1 MDSIEHIEELISK
14 TNLDILAKQVVEG
27 FITGLHKSPF
37 HGFSVEFAEHR
48 PYHPSENIRSIDWKL
63 YGRTDKMY
71 VKKYEEETNLRCQ
84 FVLDISS
91 SMYYPEKKW
100 SKIKFSILAI
110 AALTELLKS
119 QRDAFGLTTFSDHL
133 EFSSAARST
142 TAHQKLLYTELER
155 VLSIKPGKGSTSI
168 TKSLHEIAEKI
179 HKRSL
184 VIIFSDMFENA
195 EDVDK
200 IFDALQHLRYN
211 KHEVILFHVSDH
223 DTEINFDF
231 DNRPYLFID
240 VESGEELKLHANA
253 IKEKYKESMKSYLE
267 KIQNRCHQE
276 KIDLILAN
284 SEKGFNEILSSYLI
298 RRQKML

>member
-14 TNLDILAKQVVEG
+14 TNLDLLAKQVVEG

-84 FVLDISS
+84 FILDVSP

-119 QRDAFGLTTFSDHL
+119 QRDAFGLTTFSDHI
-133 EFSSAARST
+133 EFSTSTKST
-142 TAHQKLLYTELER
+142 TAHQKIIYNELER
-155 VLSIKPGKGSTSI
+155 VLAQKPIKQSTSI
-168 TKSLHEIAEKI
+168 AKTLHEIAEKI
-179 HKRSL
+179 HARSL
-184 VIIFSDMFENA
+184 VIIFSDMFENIDD
-195 EDVDK
+195 EK

-211 KHEVILFHVSDH
+211 KHEVIVFHVSDH

-240 VESGEELKLHANA
+240 VESGEEVKLHANA
-253 IKEKYKESMKSYLE
+253 IKEKYVSAMSAYLE
-267 KIQNRCHQE
+267 KVQNRCYQE
-276 KIDLILAN
+276 KIDFILAN
-284 SEKGFNEILSSYLI
+284 AQKGFNEILSSYLI
-298 RRQKML
+298 KRQKLH

>member
-14 TNLDILAKQVVEG
+14 TNLDLLAKQVVEG

-84 FVLDISS
+84 FVLDVSP
-91 SMYYPEKKW
+91 SMYYPDKKW

-119 QRDAFGLTTFSDHL
+119 QRDAFGLTTFSDHI
-133 EFSSAARST
+133 EFSTSTKST
-142 TAHQKLLYTELER
+142 TAHQKLIYTELER
-155 VLSIKPGKGSTSI
+155 VLVQKPQKQSTSI
-168 TKSLHEIAEKI
+168 AKTLHEVAEKI
-179 HKRSL
+179 HTRSL
-184 VIIFSDMFENA
+184 VVIFSDMFENI
-195 EDVDK
+195 EDEK
-200 IFDALQHLRYN
+200 LFDAVQHLRYN
-211 KHEVILFHVSDH
+211 KHEVIVFHVSDH

-231 DNRPYLFID
+231 DNRPYLFVD
-240 VESGEELKLHANA
+240 VESGEEVKLHANA
-253 IKEKYKESMKSYLE
+253 IKEKYVSSMNAYLE
-267 KIQNRCHQE
+267 KIQNRCYQE
-276 KIDLILAN
+276 KVDFILAN
-284 SEKGFNEILSSYLI
+284 AQKGFNEILSSYLI
-298 RRQKML
+298 KRQKIH

>member
-14 TNLDILAKQVVEG
+14 TNLDLLAKQVVEG

-84 FVLDISS
+84 FVLDVSP
-91 SMYYPEKKW
+91 SMYYPDKKW

-119 QRDAFGLTTFSDHL
+119 QRDAFGLTTFSDHI
-133 EFSSAARST
+133 EFSTSTKST
-142 TAHQKLLYTELER
+142 TAHQKLIYTELER
-155 VLSIKPGKGSTSI
+155 VLVQKPQKQSTSI
-168 TKSLHEIAEKI
+168 AKTLHEVAEKI
-179 HKRSL
+179 HTRSL
-184 VIIFSDMFENA
+184 VVIFSDMFENI
-195 EDVDK
+195 EDGK
-200 IFDALQHLRYN
+200 LFDALQHLRYN
-211 KHEVILFHVSDH
+211 KHEVIVFHVSDH

-231 DNRPYLFID
+231 DNRPYLFVD
-240 VESGEELKLHANA
+240 VESGEEVKLHANA
-253 IKEKYKESMKSYLE
+253 IKEKYVSSMNAYLE
-267 KIQNRCHQE
+267 KIQNRCYQE
-276 KIDLILAN
+276 KVDFILAN
-284 SEKGFNEILSSYLI
+284 AQKGFNEILSSYLI
-298 RRQKML
+298 KRQKIH

>member
-14 TNLDILAKQVVEG
+14 TNLDLLAKQVVEG

-84 FVLDISS
+84 FVLDVSP
-91 SMYYPEKKW
+91 SMYYPDKKW

-119 QRDAFGLTTFSDHL
+119 QRDAFGLTTFSDHI
-133 EFSSAARST
+133 EFSTSTKST
-142 TAHQKLLYTELER
+142 TAHQKIIYNELER
-155 VLSIKPGKGSTSI
+155 VLVQKPSKQSTSI
-168 TKSLHEIAEKI
+168 AKTLHEIAEKI
-179 HKRSL
+179 HTRSL
-184 VIIFSDMFENA
+184 VIIFSDMFENI
-195 EDVDK
+195 DVEK

-211 KHEVILFHVSDH
+211 KHEVIVFHVSDH

-231 DNRPYLFID
+231 DNRPYLFVD
-240 VESGEELKLHANA
+240 VESGEEVKLHANA
-253 IKEKYKESMKSYLE
+253 IKEKYVASMSAYLE
-267 KIQNRCHQE
+267 KVQNRCYQE
-276 KIDLILAN
+276 KIDFILAN
-284 SEKGFNEILSSYLI
+284 SQKGFNEILSSYLLK
-298 RRQKML
+298 RQKLH

>member
-48 PYHPSENIRSIDWKL
+48 PYHTSENIRSIDWKL

-179 HKRSL
+179 HTRSL
-184 VIIFSDMFENA
+184 VIIFSDMVENA
-195 EDVDK
+195 ENVDK

>member
-1 MDSIEHIEELISK
+1 
-14 TNLDILAKQVVEG
+14 
-27 FITGLHKSPF
+27 
-37 HGFSVEFAEHR
+37 
-48 PYHPSENIRSIDWKL
+48 
-63 YGRTDKMY
+63 
-71 VKKYEEETNLRCQ
+71 
-84 FVLDISS
+84 
-91 SMYYPEKKW
+91 
-100 SKIKFSILAI
+100 
-110 AALTELLKS
+110 
-119 QRDAFGLTTFSDHL
+119 
-133 EFSSAARST
+133 
-142 TAHQKLLYTELER
+142 

-184 VIIFSDMFENA
+184 VIIFSDMFENT

>member
-14 TNLDILAKQVVEG
+14 TNLDLLAKQVVEG

-84 FVLDISS
+84 FVLDVSP
-91 SMYYPEKKW
+91 SMYYPDKKW

-119 QRDAFGLTTFSDHL
+119 QRDAFGLTTFSDHI
-133 EFSSAARST
+133 EFSTSTKST
-142 TAHQKLLYTELER
+142 TAHQKLIYTELER
-155 VLSIKPGKGSTSI
+155 VLVQKPQKQSTSI
-168 TKSLHEIAEKI
+168 AKTLHEVAEKI
-179 HKRSL
+179 HTRSL
-184 VIIFSDMFENA
+184 VVIFSDMFENI
-195 EDVDK
+195 EDEK
-200 IFDALQHLRYN
+200 LFDALQHLRYN
-211 KHEVILFHVSDH
+211 KHEVIVFHVSDH

-231 DNRPYLFID
+231 DNRPYLFVD
-240 VESGEELKLHANA
+240 VESGEEVKLHANA
-253 IKEKYKESMKSYLE
+253 IKEKYVSSMNAYLE
-267 KIQNRCHQE
+267 KIQNRCYQE
-276 KIDLILAN
+276 KVDFILAN
-284 SEKGFNEILSSYLI
+284 AQKGFNEILSSYLI
-298 RRQKML
+298 KRQKIH

>member
-1 MDSIEHIEELISK
+1 MYSIENIEELVSK
-14 TNLDILAKQVVEG
+14 TNLDLLAKQVVEG

-84 FVLDISS
+84 FVLDISA

-119 QRDAFGLTTFSDHL
+119 QRDAFGLTTFSDSL

-155 VLSIKPGKGSTSI
+155 VLTLKPNKGKTSI
-168 TKSLHEIAEKI
+168 SKSLHEIAEKI
-179 HKRSL
+179 HTRSL
-184 VIIFSDMFENA
+184 VIIFSDMFDNT
-195 EDVDK
+195 EDEEK
-200 IFDALQHLRYN
+200 IFEALQHLRYN

-253 IKEKYKESMKSYLE
+253 IKEKYVESMKNYIE

-298 RRQKML
+298 KRQKMH